1 MGFGTKD
8 MEIVEKMNDIEKLR
22 KDIEAALSH
31 PLQTPRDFNHLS
43 KRIYAR
49 LHVMVSATTLRRL
62 WGYQSDGGRPRI
74 NTLNILARFLGY
86 RDIEEYHQNAML
98 PEGQQSDPVYSRKLS
113 VTEELHPGD
122 HVRLT
127 WHPGRVCDIEYLG
140 GLDFRVV
147 ASEKTRLH
155 PGDTFQCSLVV
166 EGEPLYLDH
175 LIQEGRAPIAYV
187 CGKKNGVG
195 FEFL

>member
-1 MGFGTKD
+1 
-8 MEIVEKMNDIEKLR
+8 MEIVEKMKEVEKLR
-22 KDIEAALSH
+22 KDIEAALGH
-31 PLQTPRDFNHLS
+31 TLHTPRDFNILS

-49 LHVMVSATTLRRL
+49 LHTMISATTLKRL
-62 WGYQSDGGRPRI
+62 WGYLNDGGQPRS
-74 NTLNILARFLGY
+74 NTLNILARFVGY
-86 RDIEEYHQNAML
+86 HDWEEYHQNAML
-98 PEGQQSDPVYSRKLS
+98 PEGQQSDPVYSRRLS
-113 VTEELHPGD
+113 VKEELHPSD
-122 HVRLT
+122 RVRLT
-127 WHPGRVCDIEYLG
+127 WLPGRVCDIEYLG
-140 GLDFRVV
+140 DLDFRVV